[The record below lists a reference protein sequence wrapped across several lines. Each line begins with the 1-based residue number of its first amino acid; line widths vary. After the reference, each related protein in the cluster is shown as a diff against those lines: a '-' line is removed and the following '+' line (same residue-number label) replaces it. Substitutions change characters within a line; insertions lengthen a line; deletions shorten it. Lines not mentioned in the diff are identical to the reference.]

1 MSLFLGQDFEAKSKG
16 SEEALRN
23 VEEQAADSASV
34 VRLTNC
40 FLLCLSAQHFE
51 QNRRIWHYIA
61 LPKAVVITICDL
73 NTLIVQHD
81 IQRYFIISAVIIT
94 KLHFY

>member
-1 MSLFLGQDFEAKSKG
+1 MSSFLGQDFEAKSKG

-40 FLLCLSAQHFE
+40 FYFVYLLSTLNRTGEYGITLLCLKQWLSPF
-51 QNRRIWHYIA
+51 
-61 LPKAVVITICDL
+61 DL